1 MKQKRLI
8 PMLLCAIALVFAA
21 IALFANSS
29 SSLGALLWFP
39 LSVLGNALRR
49 LSLSSQALNV
59 VAIVLYAAISLIP
72 AAYAFFAWRKRGFV
86 RADIILYVLCAVLFF
101 ALYVAVNPQLLGRIF
116 KSELFASASSYN
128 IALGVIGSF
137 IYSLVLCYVILRL
150 IYKIAAGSTEK
161 LLCCC
166 MYIAYAMC
174 FVLAAVAGFAVG
186 MLVLNAALLTSAADI
201 ASEAVRTAVNAVSY
215 VLSIVTALRGA
226 RLLSTMQDGMF
237 TQQSVSMA
245 QSLSRICVFALKY
258 NALACVGINAMQLA
272 LASVLSN
279 VNISVSVPLTSI
291 FIALF
296 ALILSRLITES
307 KLIKDD
313 NDSII

>member
-8 PMLLCAIALVFAA
+8 PTLLCITTLVFAA
-21 IALFANSS
+21 IALFANTS

-49 LSLSSQALNV
+49 LSLSSAALNV
-59 VAIVLYAAISLIP
+59 VAIVLYAAICLIP
-72 AAYAFFAWRKRGFV
+72 AAYAVFALRKRGFV
-86 RADIILYVLCAVLFF
+86 RADIILYVLSAVLFF
-101 ALYVAVNPQLLGRIF
+101 ALYVAVNPQLLGHFF
-116 KSELFASASSYN
+116 KSELFLSASSYN
-128 IALGVIGSF
+128 IELGVIGSF
-137 IYSLVLCYVILRL
+137 IYSLALCYVILRL
-150 IYKIAAGSTEK
+150 IYKIAAGSTGA
-161 LLCCC
+161 LLRCC

-174 FVLAAVAGFAVG
+174 FVLAAVAGFAAG
-186 MLVLNAALLTSAADI
+186 ALVLSAAHLTLAADI
-201 ASEAVRTAVNAVSY
+201 VSEVIRAAVNTVSY
-215 VLSIVTALRGA
+215 VLSIITALRGA
-226 RLLSTMQDGMF
+226 RLLNTMRDGMF

-245 QSLSRICVFALKY
+245 QNLSRICVFALKY
-258 NALACVGINAMQLA
+258 NVLACVGINAMQLA

-279 VNISVSVPLTSI
+279 VSVSVSVPFTSI

-296 ALILSRLITES
+296 TLILSRLITES